1 MCYTGGSETNTTQH
15 SCLFS
20 NDLGNSLVTYIKKI
34 HSTPTTCLISAP
46 LSLGKHCNRNKPSS
60 SSFLRSKDPTIQT
73 DQGPRERPREGLI
86 DEIYNDFSIASFST
100 NTNDQLSCWHKLYV
114 VSRNRSRGL
123 TPFFFSYYK
132 VPIFSSSVHSYPSH
146 IHTHTCT
153 RTHPHKNVHP
163 RTLFLI
169 SCSSRIRLNPV
180 SRIEFVVNGIYPTEG
195 REKQHL
201 ECFVVLYWIV
211 YRCPRTKPRNVYHLN
226 ILYT

>member
-1 MCYTGGSETNTTQH
+1 MPLFPLANIATETNRRRPPFFVQRTPPYR
-15 SCLFS
+15 LIKVR
-20 NDLGNSLVTYIKKI
+20 GN
-34 HSTPTTCLISAP
+34 AP
-46 LSLGKHCNRNKPSS
+46 
-60 SSFLRSKDPTIQT
+60 
-73 DQGPRERPREGLI
+73 EGLNV

-153 RTHPHKNVHP
+153 RTHPHTNVHP

-180 SRIEFVVNGIYPTEG
+180 WRIEFVVNGIYPTEG